1 MKYAIITGSRYRIV
15 ELRETAKYFI
25 DDNLGDRYK
34 KYDGEKYLA
43 MQKNN
48 IDNWRTTCS
57 YVFNIDSQAVKD
69 IIEAE
74 KKQQI
79 VNEVKTRLHK
89 MIPSLTYERAIDI
102 AKKLNFQDLQN

>member
-1 MKYAIITGSRYRIV
+1 MKYAIITGNRYRIV

-34 KYDGEKYLA
+34 KHDGEKYLA

-48 IDNWRTTCS
+48 IDNWRTTYS
-57 YVFNIDSQAVKD
+57 YVFNVDSDEVKK
-69 IIEAE
+69 IIEE
-74 KKQQI
+74 DKKRQM

-89 MIPSLTYERAIDI
+89 MIPSLTYERAVDI
-102 AKKLNFQDLQN
+102 ANKLNFQDLQN